1 MTRAF
6 IINIFLL
13 AFISTHGQTNLPSKV
28 AKYINTL
35 YLQPLN
41 RVDTVSKD
49 LPKNTVTKSGWHI
62 DYYARQIQEDGS
74 QLNVYTFIYNDSIF
88 HSSWYP
94 ENPRAIGYKK
104 YNDTLIK
111 ETSDFLYFSN
121 QDPDLGDNISI
132 VSKKEDGV
140 SFQFSNLIGKDL
152 DKGIYV
158 TYSLSHCQAAKRP
171 YLMAT
176 NIKTNKNTEIK
187 FSGYCDN
194 DKNWCVETFSYLNG
208 VLTIIANVT
217 NKKKNKSYKET
228 KSIKI

>member
-6 IINIFLL
+6 IIYIFLL
-13 AFISTHGQTNLPSKV
+13 TFLVARGQTNLPPKV
-28 AKYINTL
+28 ADYIKTL
-35 YLQPLN
+35 YLLPLN

-49 LPKNTVTKSGWHI
+49 LPKNSVTKSGWHI
-62 DYYARQIQEDGS
+62 DYYACLVQNDGS

-94 ENPRAIGYKK
+94 ENPRAIDYKK
-104 YNDTLIK
+104 YKDSLIK
-111 ETSDFLYFSN
+111 ETSDFLYFTN
-121 QDPDLGDNISI
+121 RDPDLGDNIFI

-140 SFQFSNLIGKDL
+140 SFGFSNLIGKDV

-171 YLMAT
+171 FLMAT
-176 NIKTNKNTEIK
+176 NIKTNKNIEIK

-208 VLTIIANVT
+208 VLTITANVT
-217 NKKKNKSYKET
+217 NKKRNKSHKET